1 MMLWII
7 FVSFLSIFE
16 TANSETHTLRYIY
29 TAMSKPEEGFPEFT
43 AMGLLDDMQIDY
55 YDSVNQKKE
64 SKQTWMKENMAPDYW
79 EKGTKSRKS
88 KEQWFKV
95 NVRILENRFNE
106 TKRPHVLQW
115 MHGCTLDEDNNKKVQ
130 GYDQYSYDGNDFLSF
145 DKNHLQWVA
154 PMQPA
159 VATKLKW
166 DGEKILNQYT
176 KGYLENE
183 CIDWLK
189 KFLGYGERDIH
200 RSVKPA
206 VTVFAKPGKNKE
218 SLTLTCMAT
227 GFYPKTIHIHWNK
240 DKQRVG
246 EEMNSTWAL
255 PNNDNTFQL
264 RSSLEIDPVEG
275 KGYSC
280 VVLHGSLRE
289 PLFTHWDGVVPG
301 EVTSIGIILGVSIV
315 LVVVAVVAVVVSV
328 AVFIYKRRSGNAGP
342 RRNIVSLVAPI
353 SNVAQPAAQSLLASA
368 VDVPVDSNT
377 QTLLAN
383 AQPLLANENPQRR
396 GSDSGHSDSGHSN
409 SSESNNSNSSDSVK
423 SSDSGVPVETRS
435 PV

>member
-1 MMLWII
+1 MLWLI
-7 FVSFLSIFE
+7 FVSFLCFE
-16 TANSETHTLRYIY
+16 TVSSETHTLRYIY
-29 TAMSKPEEGFPEFT
+29 TAVSKPQEGFPEFT

-64 SKQTWMKENMAPDYW
+64 SRQTWMKENMAPDYW

-95 NVRILENRFNE
+95 NVRILEKRFNE

-115 MHGCTLDEDNNKKVQ
+115 MHGCTLDEDNNEEVQ
-130 GYDQYSYDGNDFLSF
+130 GYDQYSYDGNDFLAF

-189 KFLGYGERDIH
+189 KFLGFGERDIY
-200 RSVKPA
+200 RSDKPA
-206 VTVFAKPGKNKE
+206 VTVFAKPGKDKE

-240 DKQRVG
+240 DKQRLG

-280 VVLHGSLRE
+280 EVLHGSLPE
-289 PLFTHWDGVVPG
+289 PLFTHWG
-301 EVTSIGIILGVSIV
+301 SI
-315 LVVVAVVAVVVSV
+315 
-328 AVFIYKRRSGNAGP
+328 
-342 RRNIVSLVAPI
+342 
-353 SNVAQPAAQSLLASA
+353 
-368 VDVPVDSNT
+368 
-377 QTLLAN
+377 
-383 AQPLLANENPQRR
+383 
-396 GSDSGHSDSGHSN
+396 
-409 SSESNNSNSSDSVK
+409 
-423 SSDSGVPVETRS
+423 
-435 PV
+435 

>member
-1 MMLWII
+1 MLWII

-16 TANSETHTLRYIY
+16 TVSSETHTLRYIY
-29 TAMSKPEEGFPEFT
+29 TAMSKPQEGFPEFT

-55 YDSVNQKKE
+55 YDSDNQKKE
-64 SKQTWMKENMAPDYW
+64 SKQTWMKENMDPDYW

-95 NVRILENRFNE
+95 NVKILENRFNE

-115 MHGCTLDEDNNKKVQ
+115 MHGCTLDEDNNEEVQ
-130 GYDQYSYDGNDFLSF
+130 GYDQYSYDGNDFLAF
-145 DKNHLQWVA
+145 DKNDLQWVA

-159 VATKLKW
+159 VATKRKW

-189 KFLGYGERDIH
+189 KFLGYGERDIYH
-200 RSVKPA
+200 SVKPA

-240 DKQRVG
+240 DRQRLG
-246 EEMNSTWAL
+246 EAMNSTWAL

-280 VVLHGSLRE
+280 EVLHGSLPE

-301 EVTSIGIILGVSIV
+301 EVTLIGIILGVSIV
-315 LVVVAVVAVVVSV
+315 LVLLVCVAVFI
-328 AVFIYKRRSGNAGP
+328 FIYKRRSGNAGP
-342 RRNIVSLVAPI
+342 RRNIVINAVTVPMIPNTPI
-353 SNVAQPAAQSLLASA
+353 SNVAQPAAQPLLAS
-368 VDVPVDSNT
+368 
-377 QTLLAN
+377 
-383 AQPLLANENPQRR
+383 ENPQKR
-396 GSDSGHSDSGHSN
+396 GSVSGHSDSGHSN
-409 SSESNNSNSSDSVK
+409 SSESSKISDPKSSESVK
-423 SSDSGVPVETRS
+423 SSDSGVSVNPTS
-435 PV
+435 PE

>member
-1 MMLWII
+1 MLWLI
-7 FVSFLSIFE
+7 FVSFLCFE
-16 TANSETHTLRYIY
+16 TVSSETHTLRYIY
-29 TAMSKPEEGFPEFT
+29 TAMSKPEDGFPEFT

-55 YDSVNQKKE
+55 YDSINQKKE
-64 SKQTWMKENMAPDYW
+64 SKQTWMKENMDPDYW

-95 NVRILENRFNE
+95 NVGILEKRFNE

-115 MHGCTLDEDNNKKVQ
+115 MHGCTLDEDNNEEVQ

-145 DKNHLQWVA
+145 NKNDLQWVA

-159 VATKLKW
+159 FATKQKW

-189 KFLGYGERDIH
+189 KFLGYGERDIY

-227 GFYPKTIHIHWNK
+227 GFYPKTIHIHWYK

-246 EEMNSTWAL
+246 EKMNSSWAL

-280 VVLHGSLRE
+280 EVLHGSLPE

-301 EVTSIGIILGVSIV
+301 EGTSIGIILGVLIV
-315 LVVVAVVAVVVSV
+315 LVVVAVVVSV
-328 AVFIYKRRSGNAGP
+328 AVFIYKRRSD
-342 RRNIVSLVAPI
+342 VA
-353 SNVAQPAAQSLLASA
+353 
-368 VDVPVDSNT
+368 VPVDPNT

-383 AQPLLANENPQRR
+383 AQPLLANENPQKR
-396 GSDSGHSDSGHSN
+396 GSDSSHSDSGHSN
-409 SSESNNSNSSDSVK
+409 SSESVKSSDSNSSESSKISDPDSVK
-423 SSDSGVPVETRS
+423 SSDSGVSVNPTS